1 MTTVIFHF
9 KKNSITFLTVL
20 ILAGFAAALG
30 ISGVFSSSEK
40 MEQFLN
46 QAGILA
52 PAAFILLQII
62 QVIFPILPGGV
73 SCLLGV
79 AVFGPLSG
87 FIYSYTGLV
96 LGSVISFLLI
106 RKYGQALIQKLVSEK
121 NYTKYAGWLQK
132 GKKFN
137 LLFAAAIF
145 LPGFPDDLL
154 CMLAGLSSMSFKKFF
169 IIILLCRPV
178 SLIGYS
184 AGFSAVTALL

>member
-1 MTTVIFHF
+1 MTTVTFHF
-9 KKNSITFLTVL
+9 KKNSIKFLTVL

-30 ISGVFSSSEK
+30 ISGVFSSREQ

-46 QAGILA
+46 QAGLLA

-121 NYTKYAGWLQK
+121 NYTKYVGWLQK

-184 AGFSAVTALL
+184 AG